1 MATTVHTN
9 YTSDKKNR
17 LSISQKHQN
26 ENKIMLLLLR
36 KSAHRTVGLI
46 DASEEDELREEDG
59 GH

>member
-1 MATTVHTN
+1 
-9 YTSDKKNR
+9 
-17 LSISQKHQN
+17 
-26 ENKIMLLLLR
+26 MLLLLR